1 MSNKSFDNAT
11 LPSITSLHEEKT
23 LKESS
28 KNDIFK
34 IVLNKIIQKI
44 IYTNRHTEQTYI
56 IFEIPQILIGYP
68 QYDMKS
74 CLLFIMNKLNENGY
88 MVDFVDPFYLY
99 IDWGSSSSKNKQ
111 INTKSNLTNLSLK
124 HKDKLQSQTRKL
136 LERFPEIEFIYEDQV
151 AKNRVKKNKNKKK

>member
-1 MSNKSFDNAT
+1 MSNKSFDNDT

-88 MVDFVDPFYLY
+88 LVDFVDPFYLY
-99 IDWGSSSSKNKQ
+99 IDWGSTCKTKQ
-111 INTKSNLTNLSLK
+111 INIKSNISSK

-151 AKNRVKKNKNKKK
+151 AKRRVKKNKKK

>member
-1 MSNKSFDNAT
+1 MSNKYFDNNIT
-11 LPSITSLHEEKT
+11 GIPSITSLHEEKT

-44 IYTNRHTEQTYI
+44 IYTNKHTEQTYI
-56 IFEIPQILIGYP
+56 IFEIPKILIGYP

-74 CLLFIMNKLNENGY
+74 CILFIMNKLNENGY

-99 IDWGSSSSKNKQ
+99 IDWGSSSKTKQ
-111 INTKSNLTNLSLK
+111 MNINSNISSK

-136 LERFPEIEFIYEDQV
+136 LERFPEIEFVYEDQV
-151 AKNRVKKNKNKKK
+151 SKRRVKKNKKK

>member
-1 MSNKSFDNAT
+1 MSNKSFDNGT

-88 MVDFVDPFYLY
+88 LVDFVDPFYLY
-99 IDWGSSSSKNKQ
+99 IDWGSTCKTKQ
-111 INTKSNLTNLSLK
+111 MNIKSNISSK

-151 AKNRVKKNKNKKK
+151 AKRRVKKNKKK

>member
-1 MSNKSFDNAT
+1 MSNKSFGNGNDT

-74 CLLFIMNKLNENGY
+74 CILYIMNKLNENGY

-99 IDWGSSSSKNKQ
+99 IDWGSTSKTKQ
-111 INTKSNLTNLSLK
+111 MNNTTQNTLSLK

-151 AKNRVKKNKNKKK
+151 AKRRLKKNKKK

>member
-1 MSNKSFDNAT
+1 MSNKSFDNDT

-88 MVDFVDPFYLY
+88 LVDFVDPFYLY
-99 IDWGSSSSKNKQ
+99 IDWGSTCKTKQ
-111 INTKSNLTNLSLK
+111 MNIKSNISSK

-151 AKNRVKKNKNKKK
+151 AKNRVKKNKKIL

>member
-1 MSNKSFDNAT
+1 MSNKSFGNDNDT

-74 CLLFIMNKLNENGY
+74 CILYIMNKLNENGY

-99 IDWGSSSSKNKQ
+99 IDWGSTSKTKQ
-111 INTKSNLTNLSLK
+111 MNNITPNTLSLK

-151 AKNRVKKNKNKKK
+151 AKRRLKKNKKK

>member
-1 MSNKSFDNAT
+1 MSNKSFDNDT
-11 LPSITSLHEEKT
+11 LPSITSLHEAKT

-88 MVDFVDPFYLY
+88 LVDFVDPFYLY
-99 IDWGSSSSKNKQ
+99 IDWGSTCKTKQ
-111 INTKSNLTNLSLK
+111 MNIKSNISSK

-151 AKNRVKKNKNKKK
+151 AKRRVKKNKKK

>member
-1 MSNKSFDNAT
+1 MSNKSFDNDT

-88 MVDFVDPFYLY
+88 LVDFVDPFYLY
-99 IDWGSSSSKNKQ
+99 IDWGSTCKTKQ
-111 INTKSNLTNLSLK
+111 MNIKSNISSK

-151 AKNRVKKNKNKKK
+151 AKNRVKKNKKK

>member
-1 MSNKSFDNAT
+1 MSNKSFDNDT

-88 MVDFVDPFYLY
+88 LVDFVDPFYLY
-99 IDWGSSSSKNKQ
+99 IDWGSTCKTKQ
-111 INTKSNLTNLSLK
+111 MNIKSNISSK

-151 AKNRVKKNKNKKK
+151 AKRRVKKNKKK

>member
-1 MSNKSFDNAT
+1 MSNKSFDNDT

-88 MVDFVDPFYLY
+88 LVYFVYPFYLY
-99 IDWGSSSSKNKQ
+99 INWRSTYKTKQ
-111 INTKSNLTNLSLK
+111 MNIKSNISSK

-151 AKNRVKKNKNKKK
+151 AKRRVKKNKKK

>member
-1 MSNKSFDNAT
+1 MSNKSFDNDT

-88 MVDFVDPFYLY
+88 LVDFVDPFYLY
-99 IDWGSSSSKNKQ
+99 IDWGSTCKTKQMNIKSNTLSSK
-111 INTKSNLTNLSLK
+111 
-124 HKDKLQSQTRKL
+124 HRDKLQSQTRKL

>member
-1 MSNKSFDNAT
+1 

-88 MVDFVDPFYLY
+88 LVDFVDPFYLY
-99 IDWGSSSSKNKQ
+99 IDWGSTCKTKQ
-111 INTKSNLTNLSLK
+111 MNIKSNISSK

-151 AKNRVKKNKNKKK
+151 AKNRVKKNKKK

>member
-1 MSNKSFDNAT
+1 MSNKSFDNDT

-44 IYTNRHTEQTYI
+44 IYTNKHTEQTYI
-56 IFEIPQILIGYP
+56 IFEIPKILIGYP

-88 MVDFVDPFYLY
+88 LVDFVDPFYLY
-99 IDWGSSSSKNKQ
+99 IDWGSTCKTKQ
-111 INTKSNLTNLSLK
+111 MNIKSNISSK

-151 AKNRVKKNKNKKK
+151 AKRRVKKNKKK